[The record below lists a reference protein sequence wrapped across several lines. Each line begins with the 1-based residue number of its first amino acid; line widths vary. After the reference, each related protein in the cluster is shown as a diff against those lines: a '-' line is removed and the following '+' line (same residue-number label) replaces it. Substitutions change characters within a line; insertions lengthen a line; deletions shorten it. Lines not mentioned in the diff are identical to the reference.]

1 VGAVALAA
9 VLTMA
14 ARKSSAGGE
23 RSIRAVRGDL
33 VSEIEFSGALKAVD
47 SSILSPPPIPDVW
60 EFKIVSLATEGS
72 DIRKGTPVIA
82 FDTSALVRELEQKKA
97 ERDSAASDIE
107 KTTGDLSLQREK
119 DAFALAEAEARLRK
133 IALKLEVPGELV
145 ATNDR
150 RLSEIDGEIARK
162 EIEYLRE
169 KAVAADQAARE
180 RLAALRTQEKGAAD
194 GVRDTEQRIA
204 QMALKAPRDGTVI
217 YTTDWRGEK
226 RKVGDS
232 TWRGRPIVEIPD
244 LSTMFGAGEVDEP
257 DAGRVALGQPVR
269 LRLDAH
275 PDDEFTG
282 RIARFAK
289 AVGRRSPKNPL
300 KVLQVEVRLDRT
312 DRGRMRPGMRFRGI
326 IERERIR
333 GAVLLPLE
341 AVVTAGGR
349 TFVLRHGLGSTT
361 RVPVETGAR
370 NSRFV
375 QIVRGLSPGDS
386 VRLSSGATPGG

>member
-1 VGAVALAA
+1 
-9 VLTMA
+9 
-14 ARKSSAGGE
+14 
-23 RSIRAVRGDL
+23 
-33 VSEIEFSGALKAVD
+33 
-47 SSILSPPPIPDVW
+47 
-60 EFKIVSLATEGS
+60 
-72 DIRKGTPVIA
+72 VIT
-82 FDTSALVRELEQKKA
+82 FDTSVLVRELEQKKA

-119 DAFALAEAEARLRK
+119 DAFALAEAEARQRK

-169 KAVAADQAARE
+169 KAVAADRAARE

-194 GVRDTEQRIA
+194 GVRDIEHRIA

-217 YTTDWRGEK
+217 YATDWRGEK

-232 TWRGRPIVEIPD
+232 TWRGRAIVEIPD

-282 RIARFAK
+282 RIARIAK

-341 AVVTAGGR
+341 AVVTTGGR

-375 QIVRGLSPGDS
+375 QILRGVSPGDS
-386 VRLSSGATPGG
+386 VRLGSGVTPSG

>member
-1 VGAVALAA
+1 MALA
-9 VLTMA
+9 
-14 ARKSSAGGE
+14 
-23 RSIRAVRGDL
+23 
-33 VSEIEFSGALKAVD
+33 
-47 SSILSPPPIPDVW
+47 
-60 EFKIVSLATEGS
+60 
-72 DIRKGTPVIA
+72 
-82 FDTSALVRELEQKKA
+82 
-97 ERDSAASDIE
+97 
-107 KTTGDLSLQREK
+107 
-119 DAFALAEAEARLRK
+119 
-133 IALKLEVPGELV
+133 
-145 ATNDR
+145 
-150 RLSEIDGEIARK
+150 
-162 EIEYLRE
+162 
-169 KAVAADQAARE
+169 
-180 RLAALRTQEKGAAD
+180 
-194 GVRDTEQRIA
+194 
-204 QMALKAPRDGTVI
+204 APRDGTVI
-217 YTTDWRGEK
+217 YATDWRGEK

-232 TWRGRPIVEIPD
+232 VWRGRPIVEIPD

-282 RIARFAK
+282 RIARIAK
-289 AVGRRSPKNPL
+289 AVGRQTPKNPL

-312 DRGRMRPGMRFRGI
+312 DRARMRPGMRFRGV